1 MKNSKLIRL
10 GGTALSILRFF
21 KANKMGLFGLAIMVM
36 FVLMATVGPN
46 IVPLDLASRWEL
58 RFQPP
63 SFAHLLGTDHAG
75 RDIFTQLIHGSRDV
89 ILIALFAASIAV
101 AIAIIVGSTS
111 GFLGGYADTVLMRG
125 TDILLTVPS
134 FPVMMIF
141 AVVLEVRDPLS
152 IGFILGI
159 WMWAGLARA
168 IRSQILS
175 LKETEFI
182 EAAKLL
188 NLGTLHILFREL
200 VPHLMSFIIVN
211 FVRIMRGA
219 LMASIGL
226 MFLGVMPF
234 SPTNWGVMLNMALFH
249 TGGVIAG
256 GAMFLFLAPLGA
268 IILFQ
273 YGSLCLA
280 NALEE
285 RFNPRLREH
294 E

>member
-1 MKNSKLIRL
+1 MNKSKLIRL
-10 GGTALSILRFF
+10 RGAILSFLRFV
-21 KANKMGLFGLAIMVM
+21 KRNMQGLFGLTVMVM
-36 FVLMATVGPN
+36 FILMATAGPH
-46 IVPLDLASRWEL
+46 IVPLCLASRWEL

-63 SFAHLLGTDHAG
+63 SRAHLLGTDHAG
-75 RDIFTQLIHGSRDV
+75 RDILTQLIHGSRDV
-89 ILIALFAASIAV
+89 LTIAVFAAFVAV
-101 AIAIIVGSTS
+101 MIAIIVGGVS
-111 GFLGGYADTVLMRG
+111 GLVGGYIDIALMRG
-125 TDILLTVPS
+125 VDILLTIPS
-134 FPVMMIF
+134 LPIMMIF
-141 AVVLEVRDPLS
+141 AVMLEVRDPLS
-152 IGFILGI
+152 IGFILAI

-175 LKETEFI
+175 LKEREFI

-188 NLGTLHILFREL
+188 NLNTRHILFREL
-200 VPHLMSFIIVN
+200 VPNLMSYIVVN

-226 MFLGVMPF
+226 MFLGILPF
-234 SPTNWGVMLNMALFH
+234 APTNWGVMLNLALFH
-249 TGGVIAG
+249 TGGVIAR
-256 GAMFLFLAPLGA
+256 GAIFFFLAPLGA